1 MGEPERT
8 VDILQAFL
16 ETGRPGH
23 SVIWKDEM
31 RQCRDCLDFFNA
43 RVAYVDEAVRHVP
56 ELCPACSA
64 AALFEEQKAEALVK
78 LAAVTRVQRERW
90 DLEAGCPA
98 RFKSKTFEDFDR
110 RRQPR
115 AYKALTTWQPPRSII
130 LSSADLY
137 GVGKTHLA
145 CALLNR
151 VLAGTEPAWLTR
163 DLWVQ
168 ARRCPVHFT
177 SEPHLLASIRATYQ
191 EGSTETDDLIFR
203 RLASFDLLILDD
215 VGKTKPRDPAF
226 LQGVYFRVIDDRYS
240 GGKPIVL
247 TTNLSLT
254 ELEAH
259 IGGSCAD
266 RLYEMCGPDNIIQ
279 MRGRSYRVNGG

>member
-1 MGEPERT
+1 M
-8 VDILQAFL
+8 
-16 ETGRPGH
+16 
-23 SVIWKDEM
+23 K
-31 RQCRDCLDFFNA
+31 QCHGCLDHFNA
-43 RVAYVDEAVRHVP
+43 RVAYIDEEPWHVP

-64 AALFEEQKAEALVK
+64 AAAFEERKTEALVR

-90 DLEAGCPA
+90 DTEAGCPA
-98 RFKSKTFEDFDR
+98 RFRDRTFENFDR

-115 AYKALTTWQPPRSII
+115 AYKALTTWQPPKSII

-163 DLWVQ
+163 DLYIQ

-177 SEPHLLASIRATYQ
+177 SEPHRLASIRATYQ
-191 EGSTETDDLIFR
+191 EASTDTDDLIFR
-203 RLASFDLLILDD
+203 QLASFDLLILDD

-226 LQGVYFRVIDDRYS
+226 LQSVYFRVIDDRYS

-279 MRGRSYRVNGG
+279 MRGRSFRVNGG